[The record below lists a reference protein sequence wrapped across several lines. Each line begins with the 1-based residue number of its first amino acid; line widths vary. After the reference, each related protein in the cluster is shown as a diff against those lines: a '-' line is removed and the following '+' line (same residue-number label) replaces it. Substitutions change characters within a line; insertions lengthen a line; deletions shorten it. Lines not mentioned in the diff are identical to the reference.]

1 MKNFN
6 QTKSKRSQLRITV
19 WNCPIST
26 REWISFNLNFPNS
39 AVSTKCNMAETWL
52 FQKRAK
58 KNGFKFSIRG
68 GGFHWVVSA
77 YGFFNRSFVV
87 IYDSASIQ
95 INHRQWEKISFD
107 YLVGSHVLDT
117 VSCLMRA
124 DFQVARMA
132 CQTQTGGSACGF
144 CLGFHYVFGFWGWS
158 VFDGIWAI
166 PSCKTSIKLLT
177 EERNGMI
184 PIVDEEIAETQE
196 YGGGEAIS
204 SSGYL

>member
-1 MKNFN
+1 MRQRLDF
-6 QTKSKRSQLRITV
+6 SKREQRKMDSNYPYLASTGSFQPTV
-19 WNCPIST
+19 SSIDLLWWST
-26 REWISFNLNFPNS
+26 
-39 AVSTKCNMAETWL
+39 T
-52 FQKRAK
+52 
-58 KNGFKFSIRG
+58 G
-68 GGFHWVVSA
+68 G
-77 YGFFNRSFVV
+77 
-87 IYDSASIQ
+87 ASLQ
-95 INHRQWEKISFD
+95 INNRQWEKISLD

-144 CLGFHYVFGFWGWS
+144 GSLGFHYVFGFWGWS

-184 PIVDEEIAETQE
+184 PIVDEEIAETRE
-196 YGGGEAIS
+196 YGGREAIS